1 MKEEDCSIVRNITLR
16 GAFRS
21 IQEPKSIRRT
31 IRKMVG
37 TGEEL
42 SIGNALSEDFYHR
55 RRFSVYQGWL
65 MDGFISVFE
74 HYTSKTLNLI

>member
-1 MKEEDCSIVRNITLR
+1 
-16 GAFRS
+16 
-21 IQEPKSIRRT
+21 
-31 IRKMVG
+31 MVG